1 MFFPL
6 RGLHV
11 NGALRRR
18 PGASARLDTRAL
30 PLRFFMATVSGLS
43 IAAAPAPETI
53 PKAPSGLT
61 VPAAAVRDVDPLPT
75 VPRTATNIPVAEP
88 PAPTAAPFDGTM
100 ISAVLTS
107 ALRFIEPRTLDPHS
121 AHRLCWWGLD
131 GLTAIDPALAISEVP
146 AKSPTEP
153 AIVQLINSQT
163 TIGSYPMPQESDVS
177 GWVSLVV
184 HTAQDA
190 WTHSEAVRSSG
201 EGTILQSFF
210 DELFNHLD
218 PYSRYIAPMPAVQDR
233 TNRIGGSAGIGVSL
247 KRDARGLYIS
257 SVNATGPAWAAGV
270 NAGQRLY
277 AVNGRVTRDAAPDAV
292 MQWLSGEADS
302 AVSITIADPG
312 RRRTTVSM
320 RRDTIP
326 PETVFVQTRGHVA
339 ILRISAFSTS
349 TADELSQ
356 YLDQITQDTRLDGLI
371 LDLRGDRGGVLQ
383 QAVTAASLLLDK
395 GVAVI
400 TKGRDPQANHV
411 WAVRGGDMTKGTPIA
426 IMVDGRTASAAE
438 ILAAALSDHRR
449 AVVIGSATLG
459 KGLVQT
465 IGQMPDGGE
474 LFVTWSR
481 VLAPL
486 GWPLQGLGVMPQ
498 ICTSRGSADTDRQ
511 LTALRGGTS
520 VEAATV
526 KASRTARYPLSVA
539 NILDIRRDC
548 PAALGTDADLDAAFS
563 LLSSKEAYRTAVT
576 AIPDDLTDAPK

>member
-1 MFFPL
+1 M
-6 RGLHV
+6 
-11 NGALRRR
+11 
-18 PGASARLDTRAL
+18 DTRAL
-30 PLRFFMATVSGLS
+30 PIRCFVATISGLS
-43 IAAAPAPETI
+43 LAAAPAPDATA
-53 PKAPSGLT
+53 PKAASSLT
-61 VPAAAVRDVDPLPT
+61 APVGDAKGAANADPLPGAPSA
-75 VPRTATNIPVAEP
+75 VTATSATESPSSVS
-88 PAPTAAPFDGTM
+88 APFDGAM
-100 ISAVLTS
+100 IGAVLTS

-131 GLTAIDPALAISEVP
+131 GLTAIDPALAITEVP
-146 AKSPTEP
+146 AKSPHEP

-163 TIGSYPMPQESDVS
+163 VIGSYPMPQENDVP

-184 HTAQDA
+184 HAAQDA
-190 WTHSEAVRSSG
+190 WSHSDAVRSSG
-201 EGTILQSFF
+201 DGAILQSFF

-218 PYSRYIAPMPAVQDR
+218 PYSRYIAPTPAVQDR
-233 TNRIGGSAGIGVSL
+233 TNRIGGSAGIGISL
-247 KRDARGLYIS
+247 KRDGKGLYIA

-270 NAGQRLY
+270 NTGQRLY
-277 AVNGRVTRDAAPDAV
+277 AVNGHTVRDATPEAV

-312 RRRTTVSM
+312 RRRATVSM
-320 RRDTIP
+320 RRDTVP
-326 PETVFVQTRGHVA
+326 PQTVFVQTRGHVA
-339 ILRISAFSTS
+339 ILRIAAFSTN

-356 YLDQITQDTRLDGLI
+356 YLDQITQNARLDGLI

-411 WAVRGGDMTKGTPIA
+411 WAVRGGDMTKGAPIA

-438 ILAAALSDHRR
+438 ILAAALADHRR

-511 LTALRGGTS
+511 LRALRGGTS
-520 VEAATV
+520 SEAATV
-526 KASRTARYPLSVA
+526 KASRAARYPLSVA

-548 PAALGTDADLDAAFS
+548 PAALGTDADLDAAFA
-563 LLSSKEAYRTAVT
+563 LLNSKEAYRAAVT
-576 AIPDDLTDAPK
+576 AIPDDLADAPK